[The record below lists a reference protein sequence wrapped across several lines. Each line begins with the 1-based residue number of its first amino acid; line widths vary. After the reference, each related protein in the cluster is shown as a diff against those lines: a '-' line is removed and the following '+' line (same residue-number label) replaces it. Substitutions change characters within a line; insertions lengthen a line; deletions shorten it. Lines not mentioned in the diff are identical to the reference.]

1 MTETYIYP
9 PTESKAPQHIIWKLK
24 HGLYGLKDG
33 ARQFYESVKE
43 ELLKLGF
50 TQCKLDPA
58 VFYIQEDK
66 KLRGVIC
73 CHVDDFLHAGD
84 QFFERL
90 MNKLRVRF
98 SAGKVEEK
106 TFKYIGFG
114 IQQLPS
120 KIILDH
126 SEYIDNIKNVTI
138 DPKRASEN
146 NEPLNEREQ
155 TLFRQ
160 IIGQLNWAVQGSRPD
175 MAFDMIAMSTK
186 LKQGKVGDLV
196 RAIKKICR
204 LKDIRSYMTFPELDK
219 MKELKMV
226 VFTDASLGN
235 INEGTGSTGA
245 FIIWVMDK
253 TGNCCPIAWNAHK
266 IKRVVRS
273 TLAAEMLSLEEGLEA
288 SVYYRQMLEDI
299 LGIKSKSIQ
308 IEAYVDN
315 KSVIE
320 AILSTRMVEDKR
332 LRVDV
337 AAIQELLKLHDINR
351 IQWVPGHLQLANV
364 MTKQGASGFHLLS
377 VLQSGKMLNEI
388 ICD

>member
-1 MTETYIYP
+1 M
-9 PTESKAPQHIIWKLK
+9 
-24 HGLYGLKDG
+24 
-33 ARQFYESVKE
+33 
-43 ELLKLGF
+43 
-50 TQCKLDPA
+50 
-58 VFYIQEDK
+58 QE
-66 KLRGVIC
+66 IS
-73 CHVDDFLHAGD
+73 
-84 QFFERL
+84 FFERL

-106 TFKYIGFG
+106 TIKYIGFG

-138 DPKRASEN
+138 DPKRASEK

-175 MAFDMIAMSTK
+175 MAFDKIAMSTK

-273 TLAAEMLSLEEGLEA
+273 TLAAEMLSQEESLEA

-308 IEAYVDN
+308 IEPYVDS
-315 KSVIE
+315 KSVIG
-320 AILSTRMVEDKR
+320 AILSTRMVEDKP
-332 LRVDV
+332 LQVDV
-337 AAIQELLKLHDINR
+337 AAIQELLKTHDINR
-351 IQWVPGHLQLANV
+351 IQWIPGHLQFAN
-364 MTKQGASGFHLLS
+364 
-377 VLQSGKMLNEI
+377 
-388 ICD
+388 